1 MNLFDVCSSELITA
15 PDSATIIE
23 VAWLMREKHVGAVV
37 VMSETL
43 PRRPIGI
50 VTDRD
55 LVIKVLAFADRR
67 SFGSI
72 DQVMSTKLVVSPG
85 TAGINEGV
93 ELMRDRGVRRLLVV
107 DENGG
112 PKGIVSFD
120 DLLVVMAQITGNM
133 AQTIVAGLL
142 HEGKTSAP

>member
-1 MNLFDVCSSELITA
+1 MNLFDICSGELVTA

-37 VMSETL
+37 VMTDSP

-50 VTDRD
+50 ITDRD
-55 LVIKVLAFADRR
+55 IVIKVMAVANRR
-67 SFGSI
+67 TFVSV
-72 DQVMSTKLVVSPG
+72 DEVMSTNLVVAPG
-85 TAGINEGV
+85 STGIHEAV

-107 DENGG
+107 GENGD

-120 DLLVVMAQITGNM
+120 DLLMVMAQETGNI
-133 AQTIVAGLL
+133 AQAIVAGLMN
-142 HEGKTSAP
+142 EGKTSDA

>member
-1 MNLFDVCSSELITA
+1 MNLLDLCSSELITV

-37 VMSETL
+37 VMTDTL

-55 LVIKVLAFADRR
+55 LVIKVMAFADRR
-67 SFGSI
+67 TFVSV
-72 DQVMSTKLVVSPG
+72 DQVMSNNLAVSPG
-85 TAGINEGV
+85 TTGIHEAI
-93 ELMRDRGVRRLLVV
+93 ELMSERGVRRLLVV
-107 DENGG
+107 SENGD

-120 DLLVVMAQITGNM
+120 DLLLVMSQEMGAMAQ
-133 AQTIVAGLL
+133 AIVNGLM
-142 HEGKTSAP
+142 HEGKSAVS

>member
-1 MNLFDVCSSELITA
+1 MNLFDVCSNELVSA

-37 VMSETL
+37 VMSETT

-67 SFGSI
+67 TVSSVEE
-72 DQVMSTKLVVSPG
+72 VMSGDLLVAPG
-85 TAGINEGV
+85 TTGIHEAIG
-93 ELMRDRGVRRLLVV
+93 LMRDRGVRRLLVAGA
-107 DENGG
+107 EGE

-120 DLLVVMAQITGNM
+120 DLLILMAQETGNI
-133 AQTIVAGLL
+133 AQAIVAGLL
-142 HEGKTSAP
+142 REGKTAG

>member
-1 MNLFDVCSSELITA
+1 MNLIDVCSSELITV

-37 VMSETL
+37 VMADTL

-55 LVIKVLAFADRR
+55 LVIKVMAFADRR
-67 SFGSI
+67 SFVSV
-72 DQVMSTKLVVSPG
+72 DQVMSNNLAVLPG
-85 TAGINEGV
+85 TTGIHEAI
-93 ELMRDRGVRRLLVV
+93 ELMSERGVRRLVV
-107 DENGG
+107 VGENGD

-120 DLLVVMAQITGNM
+120 DLLLVMAQEMGAM
-133 AQTIVAGLL
+133 AQAIVTGLM
-142 HEGKTSAP
+142 HEGKTAVS